1 MTSTNTIG
9 SIELPLGNRDN
20 DLGGGVCAGD
30 DVLVVL
36 VLVQPREDNERAAAE
51 PRGLRGLRRLLRVM
65 MVHL

>member
-1 MTSTNTIG
+1 MASTITTG
-9 SIELPLGNRDN
+9 SVELPFCNRD
-20 DLGGGVCAGD
+20 DLGGDSGAGD

-65 MVHL
+65 VVHL